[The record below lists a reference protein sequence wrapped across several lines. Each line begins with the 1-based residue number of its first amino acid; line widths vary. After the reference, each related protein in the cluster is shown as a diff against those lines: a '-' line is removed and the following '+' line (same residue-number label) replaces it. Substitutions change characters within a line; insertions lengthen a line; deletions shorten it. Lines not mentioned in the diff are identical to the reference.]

1 MPYGNDPK
9 SEEIRIQGPSRHRHT
24 SSAATKMQKKNAKM
38 RKMYVRSAHRHQSAE
53 HEQEVHSILTLIDCH
68 LQLYLSGGMEIVFTS
83 GPFLIKVVF
92 FTLKLLV
99 HLIYPTLCCSV
110 V

>member
-1 MPYGNDPK
+1 
-9 SEEIRIQGPSRHRHT
+9 
-24 SSAATKMQKKNAKM
+24 MQKKKNAKM

-53 HEQEVHSILTLIDCH
+53 HEQEVHSILTLLDCH

-92 FTLKLLV
+92 F
-99 HLIYPTLCCSV
+99 YPEAIGPFNLSHAVLFCILTKYLSV
-110 V
+110 